1 MQLKHYET
9 LYLMHP
15 GMSEDDRSAFSGKLQ
30 GLITQS
36 GGQVVECDPW
46 PLQRLAYK
54 VRRQTQGYYVLLEY
68 GAPAGVIADIT
79 RELRLNDQVL
89 KFLTIKHAD
98 KFDAEAILKAKQSVS
113 ADSAVQPEA
122 ALETISSEE
131 EGQS

>member
-15 GMSEDDRSAFSGKLQ
+15 GMSEEDRSAFGGKLQ
-30 GLITQS
+30 GIITQS
-36 GGQVVECDPW
+36 GGQVVVCDPW

-68 GAPAGVIADIT
+68 GAPADVISDIT

-89 KFLTIKHAD
+89 KFLTIKHGD
-98 KFDAEAILKAKQSVS
+98 KFDAEAILNAKQSVS
-113 ADSAVQPEA
+113 AESASPPEA
-122 ALETISSEE
+122 ALETSSSEE
-131 EGQS
+131 EG

>member
-15 GMSEDDRSAFSGKLQ
+15 GMSEEDRSAFAGKLQ
-30 GLITQS
+30 GIITQS
-36 GGQVVECDPW
+36 AGQVVVYDPW

-54 VRRQTQGYYVLLEY
+54 VQRQTQGYYVLLEY
-68 GAPAGVIADIT
+68 GAPANVIADIT

-89 KFLTIKHAD
+89 KFLTIKHSD

-113 ADSAVQPEA
+113 ADSMAQPEA
-122 ALETISSEE
+122 SPEIISSEE
-131 EGQS
+131 GGQS

>member
-9 LYLMHP
+9 LYLMHS
-15 GMSEDDRSAFSGKLQ
+15 GMSEDDRSAFGGKLQ
-30 GLITQS
+30 GIITQS
-36 GGQVVECDPW
+36 GGQVVVCDSW

-68 GAPAGVIADIT
+68 GAPANVISDIT

-89 KFLTIKHAD
+89 KFLTIKHGD
-98 KFDAEAILKAKQSVS
+98 KFDAEAILNAKQSVS
-113 ADSAVQPEA
+113 AESVSLPEA

-131 EGQS
+131 EG